1 MDESPV
7 INDSDEFVPMDPA
20 QADVPPEAMT
30 DALPPDAAPEGSPEE
45 YAGSPADAPPP
56 DATAPAA
63 TATGADSAGGGRVID
78 PQQSYGFIPLA
89 PGTAPA
95 GAMPTPD
102 RVIHLHDPQRL
113 DTVPF
118 EFADIRALA
127 QRILK
132 RAQEQG
138 MAKIEAARKQV
149 AEMEKAA
156 ADKAYKEAYPK
167 GQEEGFAKG
176 EKEGAAKA
184 EEKIQAAIKAE
195 KESLKTNA
203 APVAETMKAAVEA
216 MNAAKEQ
223 LLQQA
228 EGDLLLLALDLAKRL
243 VGTELRI
250 NPEAIRPIAVEC
262 IGLVTDRADITVR
275 VNPEDH
281 RIMEEFY
288 PDLKA
293 MFPDLGPIR
302 VIADENVDRGGIIAA
317 TRESEVDMQLATR
330 LAMFE
335 EVILGFSG
343 EEATAPW
350 SAIPP
355 DAIAQAKAASQESS
369 FSLYDDSDVPED
381 APPPDESV
389 PDQSE
394 DHAPPPDALPDTEA
408 GTDATPPPDAA
419 VHPDA
424 ESAPPE
430 AAPQAVPDANAQP
443 DAQPDAPPD
452 ADPTGQP
459 DDAFMAQSDLADLAE
474 LADMA
479 GAEGEPGGG
488 EGVA

>member
-7 INDSDEFVPMDPA
+7 INDSEEFVPLDPA
-20 QADVPPEAMT
+20 RADVPPEA
-30 DALPPDAAPEGSPEE
+30 DAGEYPPDAVPDAAPEDV
-45 YAGSPADAPPP
+45 ADAPP
-56 DATAPAA
+56 DQAEGAPPEAA
-63 TATGADSAGGGRVID
+63 DGDGGGRVID

-89 PGTAPA
+89 PGSAPS

-102 RVIHLHDPQRL
+102 RVIHMHDPKRL

-138 MAKIEAARKQV
+138 IAKIEAARKQV

-156 ADKAYKEAYPK
+156 SDKAYKEAYPK
-167 GQEEGFAKG
+167 GHEEGFAKG

-195 KESLKTNA
+195 QESLRTNA

-275 VNPEDH
+275 VNPEDY
-281 RIMEEFY
+281 RIMEDFY
-288 PDLKA
+288 PDLKV

-302 VIADENVDRGGIIAA
+302 VVPDENVDRGGIIAA

-330 LAMFE
+330 LAAFE
-335 EVILGFSG
+335 EVILGFSE

-355 DAIAQAKAASQESS
+355 EAIAQAKAASQESS
-369 FSLYDDSDVPED
+369 FSLYDDDGEPGE
-381 APPPDESV
+381 APPPGEYN
-389 PDQSE
+389 PDQFDEYHPENS
-394 DHAPPPDALPDTEA
+394 DLPDAHPTTDAGPPDAAAASDDGAAPVPDENAQPET
-408 GTDATPPPDAA
+408 ATPPPD
-419 VHPDA
+419 D
-424 ESAPPE
+424 
-430 AAPQAVPDANAQP
+430 NAQAG
-443 DAQPDAPPD
+443 AQPAAEPG
-452 ADPTGQP
+452 ADPSGQP

-474 LADMA
+474 LAEMA

-488 EGVA
+488 EG

>member
-7 INDSDEFVPMDPA
+7 INDSEEFVPLDPA
-20 QADVPPEAMT
+20 QADVPPEAYA
-30 DALPPDAAPEGSPEE
+30 DGIPPEGEVGEFPPDAVPEEYTEDPAEAAPEG
-45 YAGSPADAPPP
+45 DAPG
-56 DATAPAA
+56 DD
-63 TATGADSAGGGRVID
+63 GGGGRVID

-102 RVIHLHDPQRL
+102 RVIHLNDPKRL

-156 ADKAYKEAYPK
+156 ADKAYKEAFPK

-195 KESLKTNA
+195 RESLKTNA

-293 MFPDLGPIR
+293 MFPDLG
-302 VIADENVDRGGIIAA
+302 
-317 TRESEVDMQLATR
+317 
-330 LAMFE
+330 
-335 EVILGFSG
+335 
-343 EEATAPW
+343 
-350 SAIPP
+350 
-355 DAIAQAKAASQESS
+355 
-369 FSLYDDSDVPED
+369 
-381 APPPDESV
+381 
-389 PDQSE
+389 
-394 DHAPPPDALPDTEA
+394 
-408 GTDATPPPDAA
+408 
-419 VHPDA
+419 
-424 ESAPPE
+424 
-430 AAPQAVPDANAQP
+430 
-443 DAQPDAPPD
+443 
-452 ADPTGQP
+452 
-459 DDAFMAQSDLADLAE
+459 
-474 LADMA
+474 
-479 GAEGEPGGG
+479 
-488 EGVA
+488 